1 MESESMMKPYG
12 MIPKKPAT
20 AKAGVAGF
28 SDKIMRTPKLKTC
41 AGRVADKS
49 RAVADAIPC

>member
-1 MESESMMKPYG
+1 MMKPYG

-28 SDKIMRTPKLKTC
+28 SDKIMRKRFNQ
-41 AGRVADKS
+41 AA
-49 RAVADAIPC
+49 